1 MEIDSKVVKEYK
13 LECIY
18 CNKTVRRYA
27 SWRDWVKR
35 HSHFK
40 CWKIEREKQQCAYM
54 VELFEQEMVDKE
66 RRCSV

>member
-13 LECIY
+13 LDCIF
-18 CNKTVRRYA
+18 CNNKIRRYA

-35 HSHFK
+35 NSHYNCYK
-40 CWKIEREKQQCAYM
+40 KEREKQLNAYM
-54 VELFEQEMVDKE
+54 VEQEMINKE

>member
-13 LECIY
+13 LDCIY
-18 CNKTVRRYA
+18 CNKTVRRYS

-35 HSHFK
+35 NSHYNCYTK
-40 CWKIEREKQQCAYM
+40 EREKQLNAYM
-54 VELFEQEMVDKE
+54 VELFQQEMINKE